1 MTIDKDHPHEVV
13 KKQYEELMENG
24 MPFLQIFPE
33 MIQELTVAETF
44 KNRTKARNKSIT
56 QSRLD
61 DKSASIEEFRE
72 NLFLYCGI
80 SLNIFN
86 LSSQTQA
93 AFWFMLF
100 NWIECNN
107 YSITIGPEKRKT
119 LALYYSRSNDPNS
132 RSVQNIFRA
141 LTKSGLLV
149 KCKKTDSIC
158 KNNKTYETTYRVPFI
173 VSQQRL
179 NKKFIMMNNEVIQLR
194 SELLAR
200 SKNYLIKKENN
211 NTTSEGVENAIDH
224 VFNDVISKVSK
235 RNIEALGRVEF
246 SARID
251 FSIDG
256 GLKIAEIERIENIES
271 RQPLEYTNELTKIFN
286 SIRLTKK
293 QKELLQSNYLSL
305 RETYFLQGKTA
316 FNSEFKSIAGLGRS
330 TRKVLIEFFEEFKT
344 ELLA

>member
-179 NKKFIMMNNEVIQLR
+179 NKKFIMMNNEIIQLR
-194 SELLAR
+194 SELLER
-200 SKNYLIKKENN
+200 S
-211 NTTSEGVENAIDH
+211 S
-224 VFNDVISKVSK
+224 F
-235 RNIEALGRVEF
+235 
-246 SARID
+246 
-251 FSIDG
+251 
-256 GLKIAEIERIENIES
+256 
-271 RQPLEYTNELTKIFN
+271 
-286 SIRLTKK
+286 
-293 QKELLQSNYLSL
+293 
-305 RETYFLQGKTA
+305 
-316 FNSEFKSIAGLGRS
+316 
-330 TRKVLIEFFEEFKT
+330 
-344 ELLA
+344 

>member
-1 MTIDKDHPHEVV
+1 MTIDKDHPNEVV
-13 KKQYEELMENG
+13 KRQYETLMENG

-33 MIQELTVAETF
+33 MVQELTVAETF
-44 KNRTKARNKSIT
+44 KNRAKERNKSLT
-56 QSRLD
+56 QNQLD
-61 DKSASIEEFRE
+61 YKNASIEEFRE

-107 YSITIGPEKRKT
+107 YSITIGPEKRKI
-119 LALYYSRSNDPNS
+119 LAKYYSRSSDPNS

-149 KCKKTDSIC
+149 KC
-158 KNNKTYETTYRVPFI
+158 
-173 VSQQRL
+173 
-179 NKKFIMMNNEVIQLR
+179 NKKFIMMNNEIIQLR
-194 SELLAR
+194 SELLER
-200 SKNYLIKKENN
+200 SRNYLLNKKGVTN
-211 NTTSEGVENAIDH
+211 NTTSEGVENAVDY

-235 RNIEALGRVEF
+235 RNIEALGKVNF
-246 SARID
+246 SAKID
-251 FSIDG
+251 FSVEA
-256 GLKIAEIERIENIES
+256 GLKIVEIEHIENIES
-271 RQPLEYTNELTKIFN
+271 RLPLEYTNELTKIFN

-305 RETYFLQGKTA
+305 RETYFLQGETA
-316 FNSEFKSIAGLGRS
+316 FNLEFKNIAGLGRS
-330 TRKVLIEFFEEFKT
+330 TKKVLVEFFEYSKT
-344 ELLA
+344 EF